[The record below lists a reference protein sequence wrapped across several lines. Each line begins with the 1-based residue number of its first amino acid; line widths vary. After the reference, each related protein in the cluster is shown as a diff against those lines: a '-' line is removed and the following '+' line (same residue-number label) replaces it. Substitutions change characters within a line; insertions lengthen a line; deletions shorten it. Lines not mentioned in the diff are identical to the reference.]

1 MTNEAKFGHAFNVV
15 FGIGALKLEKIL
27 KSAGSFEAAWG
38 LTPAQIAEAAADPD
52 LENILAKKSDIDP
65 EKEFSLLKKERIAVL
80 FCRDENY
87 PRLLL
92 ETPHPPSVLYYS
104 GELPDFSLPSAAIVG
119 TRKPTRYGL
128 ETAKVLARDLGRA
141 GVLVVSGLALGVDAE
156 AHKGALE
163 GGGKTIAVLGSG
175 LKQIYPF
182 QNRGLAE
189 KIIERGGAIVSE
201 FPPLHP
207 PVKWTFPQ
215 SNRIIAGLS
224 QVIVVVEAPQKSG
237 SLITARFGLDY
248 NRDIGA
254 VPGEI
259 SSINSAGPNSLLK
272 SGAAVVSS
280 AEDVLGLLGLDYPDL
295 SAIDKIGK
303 DEEYLLDLLA
313 EPAGAGFLLANSG
326 LEPEAL
332 NQKLTI
338 LELAGR
344 IKNIGGA
351 FHRVKKF

>member
-1 MTNEAKFGHAFNVV
+1 MTSEAKFGHAFNII

-27 KSAGSFEAAWG
+27 KSVGSFEAAWR
-38 LTPAQIAEAAADPD
+38 LTPGQIAEKTGDPD
-52 LENILAKKSDIDP
+52 LEKVLTKKAGIDP
-65 EKEFSLLKKERIAVL
+65 EKECLNLEKEGMGLL
-80 FCRDENY
+80 FCGDGNY

-92 ETPHPPSVLYYS
+92 ETPHPPSLLYYL

-128 ETAKVLARDLGRA
+128 ETAKILARDLAQA

-175 LKQIYPF
+175 LSQIYPF

-189 KIIERGGAIVSE
+189 KIIERGGAVVSE

-207 PVKWTFPQ
+207 PEKWTFPQ
-215 SNRIIAGLS
+215 RNRIIAGLS

-313 EPAGAGFLLANSG
+313 EPAGARFLLAHSG